1 MDLEAP
7 IFFTPTKKF
16 YPKPKFSSQPKIL
29 GGGCGRRVVDVEGRV
44 VDVEGKWWMHY
55 IIHDTTLIMKYRPM
69 IIIIISGGC
78 GREGGGCGGRVV
90 DVVRG
95 GGCGGWVVD
104 VEGRVVD
111 VEGMVVDVEGGWW
124 MWRECVRCG
133 REVSLGVLDITV

>member
-1 MDLEAP
+1 M
-7 IFFTPTKKF
+7 
-16 YPKPKFSSQPKIL
+16 
-29 GGGCGRRVVDVEGRV
+29 

-104 VEGRVVD
+104 VEG
-111 VEGMVVDVEGGWW
+111 MVVDVEGGWW

>member
-1 MDLEAP
+1 M
-7 IFFTPTKKF
+7 
-16 YPKPKFSSQPKIL
+16 
-29 GGGCGRRVVDVEGRV
+29 

-55 IIHDTTLIMKYRPM
+55 IIHDTTLIMNYRPM

-78 GREGGGCGGRVV
+78 GRE
-90 DVVRG
+90 G

>member
-1 MDLEAP
+1 M
-7 IFFTPTKKF
+7 
-16 YPKPKFSSQPKIL
+16 
-29 GGGCGRRVVDVEGRV
+29 